1 MLYSSLFLF
10 FSLYIFNSLA
20 PVAAGTGISALS
32 LALFFFADVVRRV
45 SVCVFQHAFVA
56 GAAFTAGVA
65 CAEGAAAVL
74 GAGSAVDDGL
84 PDVSVLTLPPHFP
97 AAAGEDVVGGKGT
110 I

>member
-1 MLYSSLFLF
+1 MD
-10 FSLYIFNSLA
+10 
-20 PVAAGTGISALS
+20 AGPPY
-32 LALFFFADVVRRV
+32 ALFFFTEGIRRV
-45 SVCVFQHAFVA
+45 GVCVFQHAFVA
-56 GAAFTAGVA
+56 FPPFAAGVA